1 MLSCSDMLL
10 CLREHFSPGRMEF
23 FSEFFYVRLREPYR
37 QHPGQKYVYIYIW
50 LKFIHY
56 RIYIEVGSL
65 LVPCRFKELRE
76 LFNLYFFDI
85 LLISTTSFCIAAG
98 WRRMKKRQNIK
109 KAANISKLCMVMLP
123 RIKTLTACRNARNVQ
138 VSKSMS
144 CARVCVRM
152 WSLATK
158 FVAYDPLQKIGNIN
172 KARGTSWI
180 GFAGKTSLT
189 HEWFDVLLLWTS
201 SFCRK

>member
-1 MLSCSDMLL
+1 MTLSCSDMLL
-10 CLREHFSPGRMEF
+10 CLREHFSPGRIDF
-23 FSEFFYVRLREPYR
+23 FLNLSMFGLGNHG
-37 QHPGQKYVYIYIW
+37 QHPGQKYVYIRF
-50 LKFIHY
+50 KFIHY
-56 RIYIEVGSL
+56 RIYIEVRSL

-144 CARVCVRM
+144 CARACVCVCAHVK
-152 WSLATK
+152 SC
-158 FVAYDPLQKIGNIN
+158 
-172 KARGTSWI
+172 
-180 GFAGKTSLT
+180 
-189 HEWFDVLLLWTS
+189 H
-201 SFCRK
+201 

>member
-1 MLSCSDMLL
+1 MTLSCSDMLL

-144 CARVCVRM
+144 CARVCVCACEVLPP
-152 WSLATK
+152 SL
-158 FVAYDPLQKIGNIN
+158 
-172 KARGTSWI
+172 
-180 GFAGKTSLT
+180 
-189 HEWFDVLLLWTS
+189 
-201 SFCRK
+201 